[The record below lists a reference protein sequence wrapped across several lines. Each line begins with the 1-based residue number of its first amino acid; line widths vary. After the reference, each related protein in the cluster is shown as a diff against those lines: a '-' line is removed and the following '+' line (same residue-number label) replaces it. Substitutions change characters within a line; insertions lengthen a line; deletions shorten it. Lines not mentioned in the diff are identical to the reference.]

1 MTGSRALRE
10 TVQMLLDR
18 GWPFPPLSKGERG
31 FAVNLRG
38 QCHHFL
44 GELEEAEK
52 DYTESIN
59 LAPEQPR
66 WYENRAQYWEQQ
78 GKPELA
84 DVDRRRWQCFGR
96 PRRERDPR

>member
-1 MTGSRALRE
+1 
-10 TVQMLLDR
+10 MLLDR

-59 LAPEQPR
+59 LGAPDHSHGIAEPALNTGSIKANPIWLVSIDCTPKPYARIRRLRARVKDQ
-66 WYENRAQYWEQQ
+66 NRPASS
-78 GKPELA
+78 
-84 DVDRRRWQCFGR
+84 
-96 PRRERDPR
+96 